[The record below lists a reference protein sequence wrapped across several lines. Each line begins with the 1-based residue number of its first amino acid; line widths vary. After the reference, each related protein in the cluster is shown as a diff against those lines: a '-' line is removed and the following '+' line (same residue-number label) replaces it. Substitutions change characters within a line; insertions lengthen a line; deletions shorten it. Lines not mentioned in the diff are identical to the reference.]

1 MRLLNKIFGNKSYPF
16 DIDGLNFLK
25 SEYDYIVCNIDTSDS
40 PDIEMIEKLFANLPH
55 DLEIYSFD
63 KFHPTLSDP
72 GAYVTARKVNDK
84 FIYYLGNHGW
94 TSSKYWT
101 TKEYLV
107 NYLLKNWSYNQD
119 ILRISKVFNEINSEG
134 VENEIIWDTQLTE
147 ILNKDW
153 TYKLYEVNGNYL
165 LSVICGSVGLFDRNI
180 VLNSDMTLDYKNNG
194 IAVIDKMAEKIRYS
208 PNDYEKEHVT
218 IRQSKK

>member
-55 DLEIYSFD
+55 DLEIFFFD

-72 GAYVTARKVNDK
+72 GAYVTARKVNDI

>member
-55 DLEIYSFD
+55 DLEIFFFD

>member
-55 DLEIYSFD
+55 DLEIFFFD

-153 TYKLYEVNGNYL
+153 TYKL
-165 LSVICGSVGLFDRNI
+165 
-180 VLNSDMTLDYKNNG
+180 
-194 IAVIDKMAEKIRYS
+194 
-208 PNDYEKEHVT
+208 
-218 IRQSKK
+218 